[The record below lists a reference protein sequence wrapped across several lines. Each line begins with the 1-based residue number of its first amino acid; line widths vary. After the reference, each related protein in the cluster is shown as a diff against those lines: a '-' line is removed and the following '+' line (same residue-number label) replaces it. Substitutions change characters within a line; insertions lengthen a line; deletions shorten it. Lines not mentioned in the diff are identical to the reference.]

1 MTLADWLQ
9 RIETM
14 HPAEIE
20 MGLERVSIVAQA
32 LSLLQPRA
40 KVITVAGTNGKG
52 STVATLEALLLAS
65 GVRVG
70 ANTSPHLLRF
80 NERIRVDGKEIS
92 DTALID
98 AFETI
103 ETMRASLNIDLT
115 FFEFTTLAA
124 LMCFDRE
131 AVDVILLE
139 VGLGGRMDASNIIDA
154 NIAVVTNIAVDHEA
168 WLGSDREVIAPEKAG
183 IARHGRAVVCA
194 DFDPPKSLGAS
205 FASIGAKPYWISH
218 QFGYLDQVYF
228 WRQSDANVV
237 RQPIKTTPLSAEA
250 LATSLQVMAL
260 ANIPLPRDLDN
271 VVASISLSGRFQR
284 LAYQNCRLLLDVAHN
299 PASAH
304 RLTQRVM
311 REYPDTQVS
320 VLFGS
325 MADKDIDGVIDALS
339 PMVNGRWFVTNLNVI
354 RAQSTHNIA
363 EQLSSHAITSVSEY
377 TLLGQALN
385 DAIDCL
391 TPEDLLVVCG
401 SFFTVAE
408 TMAQIAC
415 IGES

>member
-9 RIETM
+9 RIEKM

-52 STVATLEALLLAS
+52 STVATLEALLVAS

-98 AFETI
+98 AFAAI
-103 ETMRASLNIDLT
+103 ETVRASLKIDLT

-124 LMCFDRE
+124 LVCFDCA
-131 AVDVILLE
+131 AVDVVLLE

-154 NIAVVTNIAVDHEA
+154 DIAVVTNIAVDHEA

-218 QFGYLDQVYF
+218 QFGYLDEVYF
-228 WRQSDANVV
+228 WRQPDGSVV
-237 RQPIKTTPLSAEA
+237 RQPINTTPLSPEA

-260 ANIPLPRDLDN
+260 ANMSLPRDLEKI
-271 VVASISLSGRFQR
+271 VASISLSGRFQR
-284 LAYQNCRLLLDVAHN
+284 MTYKNCRLLLDVAHN

-304 RLTQRVM
+304 RLTQRVV

-339 PMVNGRWFVTNLNVI
+339 PMVNGRWFVTNLNVT
-354 RAQSTHNIA
+354 RAQSAHNIA
-363 EQLSSHAITSVSEY
+363 KQLNNHAITSVSEY
-377 TLLGQALN
+377 PLLGQAL
-385 DAIDCL
+385 DEAIACL
-391 TPEDLLVVCG
+391 APEDLLIVCG

-415 IGES
+415 KGTS